1 MFNKRLI
8 AGVFL
13 STLFVLA
20 GCSKD
25 NANDASDFTIQIN
38 DIGNTKT
45 ITITGYIGTSKDV
58 RIPAKIDKIPVT
70 VIGDFAFNNDQLA
83 SVTIPNSVTHIGI
96 MAFNNNQLTSVTI
109 PNSVT
114 YIGNLAFNDNP
125 LTSAT
130 IPKSVTNIGEM
141 AFFGNQL
148 KNITIPNSVTDIGDY
163 AFANN
168 LLTSVTLSNSMTDIR
183 DYVFANNLLTN
194 VILPNSVT
202 NIGDNAFQDN
212 RLTKVTIPSSVTHI
226 GEDAFIGNQLMSVT
240 IPNSVTYIGGGAF
253 CENQLTSVTIPNSV
267 TYIGEYAFA
276 NNQLT
281 SVVIPDSV
289 TYIGDRA
296 FAENPIA
303 NVTIPNSVT
312 YLGEGALPRNQPLS
326 TASENDHEIQQSLE
340 TRVYLWEVPYN
351 PEITRLDIFNDD
363 NTITSYYMESF
374 QGFSF
379 FQTNYW
385 TLRNGVYI
393 CAGQRPITDNQ
404 VYLLVNNAGAATMP
418 SLNNMAINEG
428 RWLTPSNKTNAL
440 YTHGMVSISTTKNY
454 PFIAII
460 DQRLMRIA
468 IQSDNQVT
476 NLQDIAYTESKG
488 ILSFVYNNKAYKYFS
503 GGFDQADFL
512 IQFSGDD
519 TLAPIY
525 IKRN

>member
-1 MFNKRLI
+1 MFHKRLI
-8 AGVFL
+8 AGLFL
-13 STLFVLA
+13 SIFYVLA
-20 GCSKD
+20 GCSQD
-25 NANDASDFTIQIN
+25 NANDASDFTTQIN
-38 DIGNTKT
+38 DTGNTKT
-45 ITITGYIGTSKDV
+45 ITITGYTGASKDV

-70 VIGDFAFNNDQLA
+70 DIGEEAFYQNGLTSVTIPNSVITIGDYAFSENQLTSVTIPNSVITIGIFAFSENQLTSVVISDNVTYIEGGVFLYNHLTSVKIPNNVTTIGEASFAGNRLTSVTIPNNVITIGEA
-83 SVTIPNSVTHIGI
+83 AFAYNHLTSVTIPNSVTTIGGL
-96 MAFNNNQLTSVTI
+96 AFGENQLSNVIIPNSVTTIGRLAFGNNQLTSVTI

-114 YIGNLAFNDNP
+114 I
-125 LTSAT
+125 
-130 IPKSVTNIGEM
+130 
-141 AFFGNQL
+141 
-148 KNITIPNSVTDIGDY
+148 IGDS
-163 AFANN
+163 AFA
-168 LLTSVTLSNSMTDIR
+168 
-183 DYVFANNLLTN
+183 A
-194 VILPNSVT
+194 
-202 NIGDNAFQDN
+202 
-212 RLTKVTIPSSVTHI
+212 
-226 GEDAFIGNQLMSVT
+226 
-240 IPNSVTYIGGGAF
+240 
-253 CENQLTSVTIPNSV
+253 
-267 TYIGEYAFA
+267 
-276 NNQLT
+276 NQLT

-385 TLRNGVYI
+385 TSRNGVYI
-393 CAGQRPITDNQ
+393 CASQRPITDNQ
-404 VYLLVNNAGAATMP
+404 VYLWVNNAGAATMP

-488 ILSFVYNNKAYKYFS
+488 ILSFVYNNKAYNYFS